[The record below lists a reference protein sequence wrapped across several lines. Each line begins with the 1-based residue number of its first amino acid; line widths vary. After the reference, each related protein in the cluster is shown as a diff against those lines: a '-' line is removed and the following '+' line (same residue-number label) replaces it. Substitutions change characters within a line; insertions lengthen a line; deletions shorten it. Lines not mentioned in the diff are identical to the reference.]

1 MGMLMMVMYGTKDT
15 ESGLCTLLKV
25 PKLFCGPKAGD
36 NRGRDANMLGNRKH
50 HETWEQKERTS
61 FATKVLGN
69 PDLLLWHA
77 QAKGDVRSCI
87 LFPSYGHAGSC
98 SEFPY
103 PITLT
108 TRTSERLTLIVW
120 TERYST
126 AAEIHSHAVRLR
138 RLLRDSPAGISTAAA

>member
-15 ESGLCTLLKV
+15 ES
-25 PKLFCGPKAGD
+25 FCGLKAGD
-36 NRGRDANMLGNRKH
+36 KCGRGANMLGNRKH

-87 LFPSYGHAGSC
+87 LFPSYAHTGSC
-98 SEFPY
+98 SELPFP
-103 PITLT
+103 I
-108 TRTSERLTLIVW
+108 
-120 TERYST
+120 
-126 AAEIHSHAVRLR
+126 
-138 RLLRDSPAGISTAAA
+138 SPAIHA